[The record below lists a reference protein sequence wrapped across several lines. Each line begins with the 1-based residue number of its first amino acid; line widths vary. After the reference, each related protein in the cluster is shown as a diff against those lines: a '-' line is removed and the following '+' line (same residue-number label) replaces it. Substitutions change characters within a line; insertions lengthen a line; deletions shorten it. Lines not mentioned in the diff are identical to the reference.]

1 MRIIIEGADLTGKS
15 SITKSLEEV
24 FLLSRVHV
32 TSKDPNTFEF
42 YNETLNK
49 TDVVFDRHFIGEMIY
64 PKVFKRKGN
73 LGKESFEILLNK
85 ARELN
90 YKIYIVTAS
99 EEELLKRLSL
109 RGEKHK
115 DVEDNLLSINKQF
128 LAIAKEYN
136 IEVIDTTFN
145 NSNFITNNIIRSIVR
160 DEEIE

>member
-15 SITKSLEEV
+15 SITKSLEEE
-24 FLLSRVHV
+24 FSLSRVHV

-64 PKVFKRKGN
+64 PKIFKREGN
-73 LGKESFEILLNK
+73 LDKESFEILLNK

-90 YKIYIVTAS
+90 YKICVVTAS
-99 EEELLKRLSL
+99 DEELLKRLNL

-115 DVEDNLLSINKQF
+115 EVEDNLLSINKQF
-128 LAIAKEYN
+128 LKIAKEYN

-145 NSNFITNNIIRSIVR
+145 NINFITNSIIRSTIR